1 MGLMHKGFNKTDVN
15 VVLKLFRRICGR
27 TKVQQNLMKSVDNS
41 IKDLKKWFKSESI
54 VLRRNPDRK
63 LKEKVG
69 HEFTTSVSYC
79 KDVKAFIRYIKK
91 GRKIKNADYLISGKG
106 SNLFI

>member
-1 MGLMHKGFNKTDVN
+1 MTEEQCVGLMHKGFNKTDVN

-41 IKDLKKWFKSESI
+41 INDLKKWFKSEAI
-54 VLRRNPDRK
+54 VLRRNPDKK

-69 HEFTTSVSYC
+69 VVTKSDDDH
-79 KDVKAFIRYIKK
+79 R
-91 GRKIKNADYLISGKG
+91 ISAAT
-106 SNLFI
+106 FDHVFVH

>member
-1 MGLMHKGFNKTDVN
+1 M
-15 VVLKLFRRICGR
+15 
-27 TKVQQNLMKSVDNS
+27 
-41 IKDLKKWFKSESI
+41 
-54 VLRRNPDRK
+54 
-63 LKEKVG
+63 KEKVG